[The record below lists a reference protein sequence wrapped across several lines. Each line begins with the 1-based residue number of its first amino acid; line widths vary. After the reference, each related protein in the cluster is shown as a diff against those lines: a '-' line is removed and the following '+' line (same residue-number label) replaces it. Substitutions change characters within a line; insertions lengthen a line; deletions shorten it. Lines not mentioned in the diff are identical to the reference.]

1 MLDRYRDTATEE
13 KPAKEAANVAAV
25 KTIKDA
31 AKEKTGEGAEL
42 EGMEAG
48 PDKDRDGGDSPD
60 KDRDGGDGPGD
71 MDQSREDSPMR
82 LDEDMADWEVEAICQ
97 ALWRKVER

>member
-13 KPAKEAANVAAV
+13 KPAKEAAKVAAV

-42 EGMEAG
+42 EGMEVG
-48 PDKDRDGGDSPD
+48 PD

-82 LDEDMADWEVEAICQ
+82 LDEDMADWEVEAICR